1 MRNMKKKETD
11 HKFIRWLIE
20 KFAKGFHLAKN
31 PVRKP
36 KIKVAA

>member
-1 MRNMKKKETD
+1 MKKKETD
-11 HKFIRWLIE
+11 HKLIRFLIS
-20 KFAKGFHLAKN
+20 KLAKDCHLARN